1 MYYYTPRQP
10 FSKYN
15 CIINF
20 GFKQM
25 LWFYNTKNF
34 KNFLDPHENNDK

>member
-15 CIINF
+15 YIIKL

-25 LWFYNTKNF
+25 LWFYNAKNF
-34 KNFLDPHENNDK
+34 KNFLDPHENK